1 MAHQRISS
9 RRMGIALLVV
19 FLMAGFL
26 VSRLVDVQVVRAAE
40 LQEQSAEIRTTNEVL
55 WASRGSIVD
64 SFGNDLATDVDRYDV
79 SADPRRVGDF
89 RRDGET
95 VTVMA
100 AMAEIAL
107 ITGANA
113 DELLYA
119 VNSKPEAH
127 FTYLV
132 KGVSPED
139 RQVLRELRNPWLQ
152 IDLVRERTY
161 PFGPVTA
168 NLTGMLGR
176 DEPLAGVER
185 KYDPCLRAINGTATY
200 QKGADGIRL
209 PGTTQLVEEPIH
221 GGDVKL
227 TIDSDLQWYVLQTL
241 AEHGSRLGAQYGSA
255 MVVRVDDGH
264 VLAAADWPTFDP
276 NDFSESPVEF
286 MGARSFSSPYEPG
299 SIMKS
304 VGIAM
309 LIDGGYTYSE
319 DKIVAPG
326 FYEVYP
332 GRFIKNFL
340 VADDR
345 QLTTAGVLH
354 TSSNTGIS
362 VLAHRMPKAEATN
375 YFREF
380 GFGEVTGIDFL
391 GESSGQVL
399 PVDQV
404 DVVTRYNQFFGQGIS
419 VTAAQMA
426 SSYQT
431 LANDGVRVPLR
442 LVDGCLTNEGE
453 FVPEPVAEPV
463 QVVSASAAQQTV
475 GMMETI
481 VSQGPLRSTLE
492 IPGYRV
498 AAKTG
503 TAEIA
508 SSTGYGDDRVISL
521 AGMAPAEDPEY
532 VVLVSFYKPQTSRV
546 STAAAPAFHEILS
559 HVLKHYRVAPSSEPA
574 ILPPLTW

>member
-1 MAHQRISS
+1 MPHQRVSS
-9 RRMGIALLVV
+9 RRMGVALVVV
-19 FLMAGFL
+19 FLMAGLL
-26 VSRLVDVQVVRAAE
+26 VSRLVDVQVVRADE
-40 LQEQSAEIRTTNEVL
+40 LKEQSADIRTTSEVI

-64 SFGNDLATDVDRYDV
+64 SFGNDLARDVDRYDI
-79 SADPRRVGDF
+79 STDPRKVGDF
-89 RRDGET
+89 RRDGEV
-95 VTVMA
+95 VTVA
-100 AMAEIAL
+100 GAMAEIAA
-107 ITGANA
+107 ITETNP

-119 VNSKPEAH
+119 VNKDTTAH

-139 RQVLRELRNPWLQ
+139 RQLLRELRNPWLQ
-152 IDLVRERTY
+152 MDLVRERTY

-176 DEPLAGVER
+176 DEPLAGIER
-185 KYDPCLRAINGTATY
+185 KYDSCLGAINGSATY
-200 QKGADGIRL
+200 QRGADGIRL
-209 PGTTQLVEEPIH
+209 PGTTQVVEQPIH
-221 GGDVKL
+221 GGDVTL

-241 AEHGSRLGAQYGSA
+241 AEHGSNLGAQYGSA

-264 VLAAADWPTFDP
+264 ILAAADWPTFDP
-276 NDFSESPVEF
+276 NDFSQAPVEF

-304 VGIAM
+304 IGIAM
-309 LIDGGYTYSE
+309 LIDAGYTYAE

-362 VLAHRMPKAEATN
+362 VLADRMPKEAATR
-375 YFREF
+375 YFQKF
-380 GFGEVTGIDFL
+380 GFGEVTGVEFL
-391 GESSGQVL
+391 GESAGQVL
-399 PVDQV
+399 SADQV

-442 LVDGCLTNEGE
+442 LVDGCRTSEGE
-453 FVPEPVAEPV
+453 VVAAPTAEPV
-463 QVVSASAAQQTV
+463 QVVSASAAQQTIR
-475 GMMETI
+475 MMETI
-481 VSQGPLRSTLE
+481 VSQGPLRNTLE

-508 SSTGYGDDRVISL
+508 TSQGYGDDRVISL

-559 HVLKHYRVAPSSEPA
+559 HVLKHYRVAPSTEPA
-574 ILPPLTW
+574 VLPPLTW

>member
-1 MAHQRISS
+1 
-9 RRMGIALLVV
+9 MGVALLVV
-19 FLMAGFL
+19 FLMAGLL
-26 VSRLVDVQVVRAAE
+26 VSRLVDVQVVRADE
-40 LQEQSAEIRTTNEVL
+40 LQEQSADIRTTSEVI

-79 SADPRRVGDF
+79 STDPRKVGDF
-89 RRDGET
+89 RRDGVVVSE
-95 VTVMA
+95 ME

-107 ITGANA
+107 ITEANA
-113 DELLYA
+113 DELLYQ
-119 VNSKPEAH
+119 VNKDREAH

-139 RQVLRELRNPWLQ
+139 REALRALRNPWLQ
-152 IDLVRERTY
+152 MDLVRERTY

-176 DEPLAGVER
+176 DEPLAGIER
-185 KYDPCLRAINGTATY
+185 KYDSCLKAINGSATY
-200 QKGADGIRL
+200 QRGADGIRL
-209 PGTTQLVEEPIH
+209 PGTTQMVEEPIH
-221 GGDVKL
+221 GGDVRL

-241 AEHGSRLGAQYGSA
+241 AEHGSKLGAQYGSA
-255 MVVRVDDGH
+255 MVVRVSDGH
-264 VLAAADWPTFDP
+264 ILAAADWPTFDP
-276 NDFSESPVEF
+276 NDFTRSPVEF

-304 VGIAM
+304 IGIAM
-309 LIDGGYTYSE
+309 LVDAGYTFSE

-326 FYEVYP
+326 FFEVYP

-362 VLAHRMPKAEATN
+362 VLAGRMPKAEATR
-375 YFREF
+375 YFERF
-380 GFGEVTGIDFL
+380 GFGEVTGVDFL
-391 GESSGQVL
+391 GESAGQVL
-399 PVDQV
+399 PVDSV

-442 LVDGCLTNEGE
+442 LVDGCLTSEGE
-453 FVPEPVAEPV
+453 VVSEPAGEPV

-475 GMMETI
+475 RMMETI
-481 VSQGPLRSTLE
+481 VSQGPLRNTLD

-508 SSTGYGDDRVISL
+508 TSSGYGDDRVISL

-559 HVLKHYRVAPSSEPA
+559 HVLKHYRVAPSTEPA
-574 ILPPLTW
+574 VLPPLTW

>member
-1 MAHQRISS
+1 MTHQRLSG
-9 RRMGIALLVV
+9 RRVGVALVVV
-19 FLMAGFL
+19 FLMAGLL

-40 LQEQSAEIRTTNEVL
+40 LKEQSADIRTTSEII
-55 WASRGSIVD
+55 WANRGSIVD

-79 SADPRRVGDF
+79 SADPRKVGDF
-89 RRDGET
+89 RRDGAVITES
-95 VTVMA
+95 A

-107 ITGANA
+107 ITESNP

-119 VNSKPEAH
+119 VSKDREAH

-132 KGVSPED
+132 KGVSPEQ
-139 RQVLRELRNPWLQ
+139 RLALRELRNPWLQ
-152 IDLVRERTY
+152 MDLVRERTY
-161 PFGPVTA
+161 PFGAVTA
-168 NLTGMLGR
+168 NLTGMLGT
-176 DEPLAGVER
+176 DEPLAGAER
-185 KYDPCLRAINGTATY
+185 KYNSCLQAINGVATY
-200 QKGADGIRL
+200 QRGADGVRL
-209 PGTTQLVEEPIH
+209 PGTTQLVKDPVH
-221 GGDVKL
+221 GGDVTL

-241 AEHGSRLGAQYGSA
+241 AEHGSNLGAQYGSA
-255 MVVRVDDGH
+255 MVVRVEDGH
-264 VLAAADWPTFDP
+264 ILAAVDWPTFDP
-276 NDFSESPVEF
+276 NDFSEAPTEF

-299 SIMKS
+299 SIMKA

-319 DKIVAPG
+319 DKITAPG

-332 GRFIKNFL
+332 GRFIKNFI

-362 VLAHRMPKAEATN
+362 VLADRMPKAEATE
-375 YFREF
+375 YFRDF
-380 GFGEVTGIDFL
+380 GFGEPTAVGFL
-391 GESSGQVL
+391 GESAGQVL
-399 PVDQV
+399 PVEQV

-426 SSYQT
+426 ASYQT
-431 LANDGVRVPLR
+431 LANDGIRVPLR
-442 LVDGCLTNEGE
+442 LVDGCTTNEGE
-453 FVPEPVAEPV
+453 FVPEPVGEPV
-463 QVVSASAAQQTV
+463 RVVSASAAQQTV
-475 GMMETI
+475 RIMETI
-481 VSQGPLRSTLE
+481 VAQGPLRNTLE

-508 SSTGYGDDRVISL
+508 TSSGYGDDRVISL

-532 VVLVSFYKPQTSRV
+532 VVLVSFYKPQSSRV

-559 HVLKHYRVAPSSEPA
+559 HVLQHYRVAPSTQPA
-574 ILPPLTW
+574 VLPPLTW

>member
-19 FLMAGFL
+19 FLMAGLL

-40 LQEQSAEIRTTNEVL
+40 LQEQSAEIRTTSEVI

-119 VNSKPEAH
+119 VNSNPEAH

-152 IDLVRERTY
+152 MDLVRERTY

-286 MGARSFSSPYEPG
+286 MGARSISSPYEPG

-362 VLAHRMPKAEATN
+362 VLADRMPKAEATN

-431 LANDGVRVPLR
+431 LANGGVRVPLR

-453 FVPEPVAEPV
+453 FVPEPIAEPL

-475 GMMETI
+475 RMMETI
-481 VSQGPLRSTLE
+481 VSQGPLRNILE

-508 SSTGYGDDRVISL
+508 TSTGYGDDRVISL

>member
-9 RRMGIALLVV
+9 RRMGVALLVI
-19 FLMAGFL
+19 FLMAGLL

-40 LQEQSAEIRTTNEVL
+40 LQEQSAEIRTTSEVI

-79 SADPRRVGDF
+79 SADPRKVGDF
-89 RRDGET
+89 RRDGDL

-119 VNSKPEAH
+119 VNSNPEAH

-132 KGVSPED
+132 KSVSPED
-139 RQVLRELRNPWLQ
+139 RQALRELRNPWLQ
-152 IDLVRERTY
+152 MDLVRERTY

-168 NLTGMLGR
+168 NLTGMLGT

-185 KYDPCLRAINGTATY
+185 KYDSCLRAINGTATY

-221 GGDVKL
+221 GGDVRL

-241 AEHGSRLGAQYGSA
+241 AEHGSNLGAQYGSA
-255 MVVRVDDGH
+255 MVVRVEDGH

-286 MGARSFSSPYEPG
+286 MGARAFSSPYEPG

-332 GRFIKNFL
+332 GRYIKNFL

-362 VLAHRMPKAEATN
+362 VLADRMPKAEATRYLRN
-375 YFREF
+375 F

-442 LVDGCLTNEGE
+442 LVDGCLTNDGE

-475 GMMETI
+475 RMMETI
-481 VSQGPLRSTLE
+481 VSQGPLRNTLE
-492 IPGYRV
+492 VPGYRV

-508 SSTGYGDDRVISL
+508 TSTGYGDDRVISL
-521 AGMAPAEDPEY
+521 AGMAPAENPEY

-559 HVLKHYRVAPSSEPA
+559 HVLKHYRVAPSTEPA

>member
-19 FLMAGFL
+19 FLMAGLL

-40 LQEQSAEIRTTNEVL
+40 LQEQSAEIRTTSEVI

-119 VNSKPEAH
+119 VNSNPEAH

-152 IDLVRERTY
+152 MDLVRERTY

-362 VLAHRMPKAEATN
+362 VLADRMPKAEATN

-431 LANDGVRVPLR
+431 LANGGVRVPLR

-453 FVPEPVAEPV
+453 FVPEPIAEPL

-475 GMMETI
+475 RMMETI
-481 VSQGPLRSTLE
+481 VSQGPLRNILE

-508 SSTGYGDDRVISL
+508 TSSGYGDDRVISL

>member
-1 MAHQRISS
+1 MTHQRVSS
-9 RRMGIALLVV
+9 RRMGVALLVV
-19 FLMAGFL
+19 FLMAGLL

-40 LQEQSAEIRTTNEVL
+40 LKEQSAEIRATAEVL

-64 SFGNDLATDVDRYDV
+64 SFGNYLATDVDRYDI
-79 SADPRRVGDF
+79 SADPRKVGDF
-89 RRDGET
+89 RRDGEI
-95 VTVMA
+95 VTVSE

-107 ITGANA
+107 ITKANS

-119 VNSKPEAH
+119 VTQDPAAH

-132 KGVSPED
+132 KSVSPEN
-139 RQVLRELRNPWLQ
+139 REALRDLRNPWLQ
-152 IDLVRERTY
+152 MDLVRERTY

-185 KYDPCLRAINGTATY
+185 KYDPCLQAINGVASY
-200 QKGADGIRL
+200 QRGADGIRL

-221 GGDVKL
+221 GGDVTL

-241 AEHGSRLGAQYGSA
+241 AEHGSKLGAEYGSA
-255 MVVRVDDGH
+255 LVVRVSDGH

-276 NDFSESPVEF
+276 NDFSKAPVEF

-309 LIDGGYTYSE
+309 LIDAGYTYSE

-326 FYEVYP
+326 FYQVYP
-332 GRFIKNFL
+332 GRFIKNFV

-345 QLTTAGVLH
+345 QLTAAGVLH

-362 VLAHRMPKAEATN
+362 VLANRMPKAEATR
-375 YFREF
+375 YFGQF
-380 GFGEVTGIDFL
+380 GFGEVTGINFL

-442 LVDGCLTNEGE
+442 LVDGCTTNDGE
-453 FVPEPVAEPV
+453 FIAEPLGEPVR
-463 QVVSASAAQQTV
+463 VVSQSAAQQTV
-475 GMMETI
+475 RMMETI
-481 VSQGPLRSTLE
+481 VAQGPLRNTLE

-508 SSTGYGDDRVISL
+508 TSSGYGDDRVISL

-559 HVLKHYRVAPSSEPA
+559 HVLKHYRVAPSSQPA
-574 ILPPLTW
+574 VLPPLTW

>member
-9 RRMGIALLVV
+9 RRMGVALLVI
-19 FLMAGFL
+19 FLMAGLL

-40 LQEQSAEIRTTNEVL
+40 LQEQSAEIRTTSEVI

-79 SADPRRVGDF
+79 SADPRKVGDF
-89 RRDGET
+89 RRDGEM

-119 VNSKPEAH
+119 VNSNPEAH

-132 KGVSPED
+132 KSVSPED
-139 RQVLRELRNPWLQ
+139 RQALRELRNPWLQ
-152 IDLVRERTY
+152 MDLVRERTY

-168 NLTGMLGR
+168 NLTGMLGT

-185 KYDPCLRAINGTATY
+185 KYDSCLRAINGTATY

-221 GGDVKL
+221 GGDVRL

-241 AEHGSRLGAQYGSA
+241 AEHGSNLGAQYGSA
-255 MVVRVDDGH
+255 MVVRVEDGH

-286 MGARSFSSPYEPG
+286 MGARAFSSPYEPG

-332 GRFIKNFL
+332 GRYIKNFL

-362 VLAHRMPKAEATN
+362 VLADRMPKAEATRYLRN
-375 YFREF
+375 F

-442 LVDGCLTNEGE
+442 LVDGCLTNDGE

-475 GMMETI
+475 RMMETI
-481 VSQGPLRSTLE
+481 VSQGPLRNTLE
-492 IPGYRV
+492 VPGYRV

-508 SSTGYGDDRVISL
+508 TSTGYGDDRVISL
-521 AGMAPAEDPEY
+521 AGMAPAENPEY

-546 STAAAPAFHEILS
+546 STAAAPAFHELLS
-559 HVLKHYRVAPSSEPA
+559 HVLKHYRVAPSTEPA